1 MGEYLRLLEHEIH
14 ITALSFMGAAYVIR
28 ILWLFKF
35 KLGKERSLPAKYHS
49 HAVAASLL
57 TVAKPWTIE
66 KNRKTPMFYIQ
77 FAIFHLGAAA
87 AIGMTFIIPYWPE
100 VLKID
105 FVVRVLQI
113 ILAAAFIVGLGRL
126 HRRTFDPVLRLISTP
141 DDYFALVMMIVFYA
155 VGVSAVPNRYVASD
169 WVLLAFFLMAAFFHL
184 YVPFSKII
192 HYLYYPF
199 TRYYLGETM
208 VHRGIGNNA
217 QRGNH
222 CGGTLHDWRKLSR
235 NSR

>member
-1 MGEYLRLLEHEIH
+1 MSEYLSVLEHEIH
-14 ITALSFMGAAYVIR
+14 IAALFFMCSAYVVR

-35 KLGKERSLPAKYHS
+35 KFGLERSIPAKYHS
-49 HAVAASLL
+49 RAVAASLL

-87 AIGMTFIIPYWPE
+87 AIGMTFILPYWPE
-100 VLKID
+100 ILKIH
-105 FVVRVLQI
+105 FVERVLQI
-113 ILAAAFIVGLGRL
+113 ILAAAFIIGLARL
-126 HRRTFDPVLRLISTP
+126 YRRIFDPVLRLISTP
-141 DDYFALVMMIVFYA
+141 DDYFALVMMIAFYA
-155 VGVSAVPNRYVASD
+155 VGLSVVSNRYGASD
-169 WVLLAFFLMAAFFHL
+169 GILVTFFLMTAFFHL

-217 QRGNH
+217 QR
-222 CGGTLHDWRKLSR
+222 DKSIAE
-235 NSR
+235 